1 MFSKNKILKT
11 TLSWYTKLEGL
22 KIEPRSK
29 NLTILQT
36 QAWTNDGNNMV
47 RNKDKEKAITMKKYD
62 LYVRS

>member
-1 MFSKNKILKT
+1 MFSKNKILKI

-29 NLTILQT
+29 KLTILQT
-36 QAWTNDGNNMV
+36 PAWTNNGNNMV
-47 RNKDKEKAITMKKYD
+47 RNKDKEKAITMEKYD